1 MPDDFEA
8 IAERIDEGSA
18 VPRSRTWLRA
28 VAIVALGI
36 ACVYVVAGL
45 IERIDW
51 GLVVDAIGKITG
63 WQLLALFGML
73 IVRQVLNARPLS
85 LFLPELSLTRATTS
99 DQAAALISM
108 IAPPPSDMVLRIKI
122 FHTWGIDPARGLAGA
137 TMNVLA
143 FYINRLVVPLLG
155 FLIYLV
161 VGFNPTYLVIALVCV
176 AAGGSLFVMTQLA
189 ARSAEMAS
197 AIGRRAGRLARRFKK
212 SVDPEVWAAKILD
225 FRNHIADRFAWAI
238 PRALIGLAV
247 MTVVDA
253 LIVVAALRFVGV
265 PAEDLPLVAVVGSFL
280 VLFPL
285 TIGPLQGLGILDS
298 ALLAAYIAVAGQE
311 HEAAV
316 LAGLVLYRLIT
327 LGGPMLLGCG
337 ALVYWRRT
345 VGEDAMA
352 AAEQAAEASV
362 NKQPDGSAAPLPQA
376 LDAGADQQEGHQ
388 QGRDRGDQPDDQR
401 CQDPGH
407 HPVDPQ

>member
-1 MPDDFEA
+1 MSDFESLA
-8 IAERIDEGSA
+8 DRVGEASA

-28 VAIVALGI
+28 AAIVALGI
-36 ACVYVVAGL
+36 GCVYVVAGL

-51 GLVVDAIGKITG
+51 GLVVDAIGKVTW

-108 IAPPPSDMVLRIKI
+108 VAPPPSDMVLRIKI

-155 FLIYLV
+155 FVAYLAI
-161 VGFNPTYLVIALVCV
+161 GFNATYLTIALVCV
-176 AAGGSLFVMTQLA
+176 LAGGSLFVMTQLA

-197 AIGRRAGRLARRFKK
+197 AIGRRAGRLVQRFKK
-212 SVDPEVWAAKILD
+212 SVDPEVWADKILD

-238 PRALIGLAV
+238 PRALIGLAL
-247 MTVVDA
+247 MTVVDS
-253 LIVVAALRFVGV
+253 LIVVAAMRFVGV
-265 PAEDLPLVAVVGSFL
+265 PAEDLPLLAVVGSFL

-298 ALLAAYIAVAGQE
+298 ALLAAYIAVAGHE

-316 LAGLVLYRLIT
+316 LAGLVLYRLVT

-345 VGEDAMA
+345 VGEDALA
-352 AAEQAAEASV
+352 AAEEAAEASV
-362 NKQPDGSAAPLPQA
+362 NRPEESAAPLAQA
-376 LDAGADQQEGHQ
+376 LDARPDQHEGHQ
-388 QGRDRGDQPDDQR
+388 QSRDRGDQPDDQR
-401 CQDPGH
+401 RQDPGH